1 MEQDLLVG
9 STDDGSSKDPERLGD
24 SSVSRMRPGKALQNC
39 PIVPLPWQQLV
50 GRLFFLTFVHA
61 VHDELY
67 VRLSNVELCSWRSG
81 EIATRKGFD

>member
-1 MEQDLLVG
+1 MMGAVKIRKGLVN
-9 STDDGSSKDPERLGD
+9 PQCRE
-24 SSVSRMRPGKALQNC
+24 MRPGEALQNC